1 MSISKEDFKK
11 ITKLLNREPDLLE
24 IEMFAAMWSEHC
36 SYRRSKK
43 DLQKFPTEA
52 DHVIQGPGEGA
63 GIVDI
68 GDGLAI
74 AFKIESHNHPSA
86 VDPFQGA
93 ATGVGGIVRD
103 IFSMGARPIAL
114 MNSLRF
120 GNLNNDRTK
129 FLFENVVAGIS
140 HYGNCIGVP
149 TVGGEICF
157 DDSYEGNPL
166 VNAMCVGLIKHEDI
180 KKSAAK
186 GPGNS
191 VIYVGARTGKDGI
204 HGAVFAS
211 DELED
216 DADKTSIQVGD
227 PFLEK
232 LLIEATLEAA
242 KHPAVLSIQDMG
254 AAGLTCAASE
264 MAHKGEVGITLNL
277 DLVPLRNSKMNP
289 YEIMLSESQERMLFI
304 IQEGFED
311 EIKEIFNKWDLE
323 AEKIGEVIEEK
334 NIRVLHGG
342 KSIADIPVDALCG
355 EVQLIETVLD
365 YTPPAIKETQ
375 RYNID
380 PLLALKKILAL
391 PTIASKRWV
400 KRQYD
405 HHVQT
410 NTIHCEND
418 AAVIRIRGTNK
429 AIAMSTDC
437 NSSYLLLDPEE
448 GGKIAVAE
456 SIRNIVASGARP
468 LALTNCLNFGN
479 PEKNE
484 IFYQFR
490 KATDGMS
497 QACRVLK
504 TPVIGGN
511 VSFYNESTKG
521 AINPTP
527 VIGTVGLIDDIEKIP
542 QNKFIRSGDTIY
554 LIGNTH
560 DDFGGSA
567 LQKITHDRVAGQCP
581 RIELGLESLVMEY
594 ILDRINIKV
603 IDTVKDVSDGGVIV
617 AICEMLF
624 GTSLGVE
631 LSLDRSDIIT
641 ELFSESQSR
650 YIVAVTPEEEHN
662 ICNFTYS
669 RKIGKVNDSR
679 KIKVEKVFDID
690 VHLLYNIWNKSLER
704 FLQ

>member
-1 MSISKEDFKK
+1 MSFSEEDYKQ
-11 ITKLLNREPDLLE
+11 IIEILGREPNLLE
-24 IEMFAAMWSEHC
+24 LEMFSAMWSEHC

-43 DLQKFPTEA
+43 DLQKFPTKA

-68 GDGLAI
+68 GNGLAI

-120 GNLNNDRTK
+120 GDLKNKRTK

-149 TVGGEICF
+149 TVGGEIYF
-157 DDSYEGNPL
+157 DKSYEGNPL
-166 VNAMCVGLIKHEDI
+166 VNAMCVGLIDHKDI
-180 KKSAAK
+180 KTSAAK

-211 DELED
+211 DNLEE
-216 DADKTSIQVGD
+216 DADKKAIQVGD

-242 KHPAVLSIQDMG
+242 KHPSVLAIQDMG
-254 AAGLTCAASE
+254 AAGITCAASE
-264 MAHKGEVGITLNL
+264 MAHKGEVGIELIL
-277 DLVPLRNSKMNP
+277 DLVPLRNKNMNP

-304 IQEGFED
+304 VQEGFEN

-323 AEKIGEVIEEK
+323 AEKIGEITSKKDISILYEGE
-334 NIRVLHGG
+334 NI
-342 KSIADIPVDALCG
+342 ANIPVDALCG
-355 EVQLIETVLD
+355 EIQLIETKSN
-365 YTPPAIKETQ
+365 YTPPIKTQ
-375 RYNID
+375 NKKYKID
-380 PLLALKKILAL
+380 PLKALKRILAL
-391 PTIASKRWV
+391 PSIASKKWV
-400 KRQYD
+400 KQQYD

-410 NTIHCEND
+410 NTIHCNND
-418 AAVIRIRGTNK
+418 ASVIRIRGTEK
-429 AIAMSTDC
+429 AIAISTDC
-437 NSSYLLLDPEE
+437 NSSYLLLDPER

-456 SIRNIVASGARP
+456 SIRNVVASGARP

-479 PEKNE
+479 PEKEE

-490 KATDGMS
+490 KATDGIAE
-497 QACRVLK
+497 ACRALE

-511 VSFYNESTKG
+511 VSFYNESSAG

-527 VIGTVGLIDDIEKIP
+527 VIGTVGLINNIKKIP
-542 QNKFIRSGDTIY
+542 TNKFTYPGELIY
-554 LIGNTH
+554 LVGVTREE
-560 DDFGGSA
+560 FGGSA
-567 LQKITHDRVAGQCP
+567 LQQVMFEDTFGECP
-581 RIELGLESLVMEY
+581 RIDLKLEKLIMEY
-594 ILDRINIKV
+594 ILDRIDIEV
-603 IDTVKDVSDGGVIV
+603 ISTVKDVSDGGVIV

-624 GTSLGVE
+624 GTNLGVE
-631 LSLDRSDIIT
+631 LFFDPDEIT
-641 ELFSESQSR
+641 EELFSESQSR
-650 YIVAVTPEEEHN
+650 YIVSVSPEEEYN
-662 ICNFTYS
+662 VCDFPYS
-669 RKIGKVNDSR
+669 RRIGKVNDTK
-679 KIKVEKVFDID
+679 KINIKKVLDID
-690 VHLLYNIWNKSLER
+690 VKTLYNIWYKGLER
-704 FLQ
+704 ALI